1 MDLDAVALIGRD
13 NQIGALLTR
22 LVRSAANE
30 QRKPRVRLAIQ
41 QFAHQ
46 LRSEKA
52 GSAGNKDKLFTV
64 HSDSGLNAR
73 TTRRPDSNDL

>member
-1 MDLDAVALIGRD
+1 MDFDTVTLVARD

-30 QRKPRVRLAIQ
+30 QREPRVRLSNQ

-46 LRSEKA
+46 LRSEKSGRA
-52 GSAGNKDKLFTV
+52 GDKDELFAV

>member
-13 NQIGALLTR
+13 NQIGALVTR

-41 QFAHQ
+41 QFAH
-46 LRSEKA
+46 
-52 GSAGNKDKLFTV
+52 
-64 HSDSGLNAR
+64 
-73 TTRRPDSNDL
+73 